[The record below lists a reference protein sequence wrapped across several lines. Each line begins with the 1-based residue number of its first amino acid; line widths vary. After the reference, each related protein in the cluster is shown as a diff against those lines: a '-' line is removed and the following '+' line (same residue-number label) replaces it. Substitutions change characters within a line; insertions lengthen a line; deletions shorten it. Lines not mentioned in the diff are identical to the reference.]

1 MSRETILIPDTST
14 TSKYGITEKK
24 KQEIDFLTQEVLNAE
39 NEVQQYQAIVDSLTE
54 KENKLTVD
62 LATAEANKAQAL
74 DNKNAVD
81 TVISNAK
88 DLYENSKAT
97 YTELSGTEN
106 QSVTNTTQTP
116 SGAEPKIKLVATEI
130 NTVVNKLIYS
140 AEVINKLSNLVIR
153 KKATNPL
160 ISDELVTM
168 VTQASSDANNAVA
181 LTLVALESVFASQAT
196 TIEAK
201 SAMSLE
207 LLQATKLYEFIIGE
221 EIDNVEN
228 EDMPAANESLKY
240 YLYTAYNITS
250 NMYEEVLKASNDTTA
265 QLNAAEAS
273 LSKAQVKLK
282 SLQSGL
288 AAANAAALAS

>member
-1 MSRETILIPDTST
+1 MSRETILIQDTGISN
-14 TSKYGITEKK
+14 KYGITEKK

-39 NEVQQYQAIVDSLTE
+39 SEVQQYQAIVDALVEKEDKLTE
-54 KENKLTVD
+54 D
-62 LATAEANKAQAL
+62 LATAKANKTQAL

-81 TVISNAK
+81 KVITNAK
-88 DLYENSKAT
+88 DLYQNSRNT
-97 YTELSGTEN
+97 YKE
-106 QSVTNTTQTP
+106 
-116 SGAEPKIKLVATEI
+116 AEQAEEKIKSVATEI
-130 NTVVNKLIYS
+130 NTVINKLIYS

-196 TIEAK
+196 TIESK
-201 SAMSLE
+201 DAMSLE
-207 LLQATKLYEFIIGE
+207 LLQSTKLYEFIIGAE
-221 EIDNVEN
+221 VDNVEN
-228 EDMPAANESLKY
+228 QDIPAENQSLKY

-250 NMYEEVLKASNDTTA
+250 SMYEEVLKASNDTTA
-265 QLNAAEAS
+265 QLSAAQAS